1 MSPESSNSQSS
12 LERRSLARLNF
23 LFTVL
28 LLTMAV
34 LAVRLA
40 TMVRRGQAAAVR
52 YVERQQRMVVPI
64 PARPGG
70 IWAHSGQTYRLL
82 AGSKQSPGCY
92 VDAALI
98 SDAQLGPVIGDL
110 AEAVEMDPAAVREI
124 IMARRDGRFVWIKR
138 DLTDA
143 QAQAVKSLNRLAVGI
158 SHEWR
163 REYPNGALAATLLGF
178 RRRDGEAGGGLEL
191 ALQEHLAAVD
201 GREVMVADAQRRPIW
216 LAVAET
222 IPPRDGDNVYLTIDL
237 AVQSYLAEAVAEAVD
252 TFEAKWGVGV
262 VVQPTTGRILA
273 MCSAPSF
280 DPHRYQEAQAA
291 HRANR
296 AIDSPF
302 EPGSVAKP
310 LFAAAAVDQGLAN
323 YQTLIDCEDGSY
335 YARRGGRITDHGKAF
350 GEMTLED
357 VVVFSSNIGMAKIG
371 ERLGNGRLHAA
382 AMRYGFGAKT
392 GIGLPGESAGIVRP
406 ADQWN
411 GYSLRR
417 VPFGQ
422 EISVSALQLAM
433 AFSALANGGQLLR
446 PQLVDHVR
454 DASNQVVWRG
464 ERQVVR
470 RVVSARTAAQAVAVM
485 EQVVQRGTGKACRLD
500 RWSSFGK
507 TGTGQIPGP
516 GGYVEGAYTGSFV
529 GGAPVRSP
537 RVVCLISVY
546 WPNKSKG
553 YYGSKVAAPYVR
565 KVLSR
570 TLAYLDVPPDTPDEQ
585 LARAR

>member
-1 MSPESSNSQSS
+1 
-12 LERRSLARLNF
+12 
-23 LFTVL
+23 
-28 LLTMAV
+28 
-34 LAVRLA
+34 
-40 TMVRRGQAAAVR
+40 
-52 YVERQQRMVVPI
+52 
-64 PARPGG
+64 
-70 IWAHSGQTYRLL
+70 
-82 AGSKQSPGCY
+82 
-92 VDAALI
+92 
-98 SDAQLGPVIGDL
+98 
-110 AEAVEMDPAAVREI
+110 
-124 IMARRDGRFVWIKR
+124 
-138 DLTDA
+138 
-143 QAQAVKSLNRLAVGI
+143 
-158 SHEWR
+158 
-163 REYPNGALAATLLGF
+163 
-178 RRRDGEAGGGLEL
+178 
-191 ALQEHLAAVD
+191 
-201 GREVMVADAQRRPIW
+201 
-216 LAVAET
+216 
-222 IPPRDGDNVYLTIDL
+222 
-237 AVQSYLAEAVAEAVD
+237 
-252 TFEAKWGVGV
+252 
-262 VVQPTTGRILA
+262 
-273 MCSAPSF
+273 
-280 DPHRYQEAQAA
+280 
-291 HRANR
+291 
-296 AIDSPF
+296 
-302 EPGSVAKP
+302 
-310 LFAAAAVDQGLAN
+310 
-323 YQTLIDCEDGSY
+323 
-335 YARRGGRITDHGKAF
+335 
-350 GEMTLED
+350 
-357 VVVFSSNIGMAKIG
+357 
-371 ERLGNGRLHAA
+371 
-382 AMRYGFGAKT
+382 MRYGFGAKT